1 MLGPVC
7 LAAASKASKTR
18 AVPTVHAAFATDCS
32 SAHVGHI
39 VGSDW
44 SICLWLWHCNLIC
57 RQMAAR
63 LLTGCQPA
71 QQPACADRL
80 IPRLPAGPLI
90 QPGRSNHLARKELQ
104 YHLYQ
109 HQQLLH
115 GYTDFVAR
123 HTHQL
128 LSLVLRKPPA
138 PGSSLHHV
146 LVTAAEF
153 EQLGLL
159 LRSSGTEEPSASQ
172 QGGSPMD
179 IGPASPFLGGHLV
192 QGVLG

>member
-1 MLGPVC
+1 MLRGNTLWGPIQVC
-7 LAAASKASKTR
+7 LAAVALF
-18 AVPTVHAAFATDCS
+18 PHLQTDFSPCPE
-32 SAHVGHI
+32 G
-39 VGSDW
+39 
-44 SICLWLWHCNLIC
+44 LL
-57 RQMAAR
+57 AR
-63 LLTGCQPA
+63 LAHSTILCTWSAERLT
-71 QQPACADRL
+71 AC
-80 IPRLPAGPLI
+80 LPAGPHI

-128 LSLVLRKPPA
+128 LSLALRRPPA

-146 LVTAAEF
+146 SVTAAEF

>member
-1 MLGPVC
+1 MGEKEETENSNSQTLCLSFNSKSMQRSPKIAAVLKWDTLWGP
-7 LAAASKASKTR
+7 SR
-18 AVPTVHAAFATDCS
+18 AYVPGCGIATS
-32 SAHVGHI
+32 PANR
-39 VGSDW
+39 W
-44 SICLWLWHCNLIC
+44 QLIW
-57 RQMAAR
+57 
-63 LLTGCQPA
+63 GCQPA
-71 QQPACADRL
+71 QQPTCPVCL
-80 IPRLPAGPLI
+80 THRLPAGPLI

>member
-1 MLGPVC
+1 MALLPH
-7 LAAASKASKTR
+7 LQ
-18 AVPTVHAAFATDCS
+18 TDCS
-32 SAHVGHI
+32 SSPEGLLACPAAIFGT
-39 VGSDW
+39 W
-44 SICLWLWHCNLIC
+44 S
-57 RQMAAR
+57 AAR
-63 LLTGCQPA
+63 LTH
-71 QQPACADRL
+71 
-80 IPRLPAGPLI
+80 RLPAGPHI

-146 LVTAAEF
+146 WVTAAEF

-192 QGVLG
+192 QGVLGRHARCRHALIG